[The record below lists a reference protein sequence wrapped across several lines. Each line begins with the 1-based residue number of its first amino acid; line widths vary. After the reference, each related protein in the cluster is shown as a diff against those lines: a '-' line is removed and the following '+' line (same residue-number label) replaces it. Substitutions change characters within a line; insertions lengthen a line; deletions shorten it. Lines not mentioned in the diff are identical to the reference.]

1 MTSRAAAFANYQRD
15 IYLFSRDV
23 VGLPLYAYQAGWAQH
38 ILEVASSRRNETV
51 VVEMA
56 RQSGK
61 NQGQAMLMAL
71 LLARFAKSDQSGLIA
86 TAPTFKPQIINSR
99 QRLMSIAE
107 RVKARLPWLKYK
119 SSMGYIYLCG
129 RARVDFLSAEPT
141 ANVVGATASLLMIA
155 DEMQDIDRSTF
166 DKKFTP
172 MRAST
177 NAPLACF
184 GTAWTE
190 DTLLYQ
196 TKQDVQEGRVKGAY
210 FRVLPD
216 EIALA
221 NPAYG
226 EFVDTETK
234 RLGRDHP
241 LIKTQYYLEELASG
255 GRMLKRQQV
264 ALMHGTHD
272 RAERRTNERQI
283 VAGLDFA
290 GADEEAGGLVSL
302 STASARD
309 SVALTI
315 GAVEWLTIV
324 AGVIVPHIRI
334 VARYEWIN
342 VNPVALH
349 ATLYEILWGRWKVN
363 RCHADNTGIG
373 ATSTAFLAAALNKD
387 GVERIAGQ
395 TFDGAWA
402 THTRIAF
409 NYLAAVNGTHV
420 LDYRQNFDILDVA
433 YKEQA
438 DPEDVDK
445 RAWWQRAH
453 ARLQGKPGQKVK
465 ASVPESE
472 GHDDL
477 LISEMLMVDA
487 AYAAGVPQGRKK
499 AKSREY

>member
-1 MTSRAAAFANYQRD
+1 MTSRQEAFQKYQND
-15 IYLFSRDV
+15 IYLFSRDII
-23 VGLPLYAYQAGWAQH
+23 GIPLYPYQTHIAQY
-38 ILEVASSRRNETV
+38 IMDLVAERRNEAV
-51 VVEMA
+51 VIEIS
-56 RQSGK
+56 RQAGK
-61 NQGQAMLMAL
+61 NQLAAVTETAM
-71 LLARFAKSDQSGLIA
+71 LARFGRQEVGIVKTS
-86 TAPTFKPQIINSR
+86 PTWKPQIVNSKMR
-99 QRLMSIAE
+99 FEAMAKRIE
-107 RVKARLPWLKYK
+107 HRLPWIKYNP
-119 SSMGYIYLCG
+119 SMGYIYRCG
-129 RARVDFLSAEPT
+129 RAMIQFLSADPS
-141 ANVVGATASLLMIA
+141 ASVVGATASLLLSV
-155 DEMQDIDRSTF
+155 DEGQDVDPSVYSKNF
-166 DKKFTP
+166 VP

-177 NAPLACF
+177 NAPVQMT
-184 GTAWTE
+184 GTTWTE

-196 TKQDVQEGRVKGAY
+196 TKQDIQEGRVKGTY

-264 ALMHGTHD
+264 ALMHGEHD
-272 RAERRTNERQI
+272 RAERRTTERQI

-290 GADEEAGGLVSL
+290 GADEAAGELVSL

-315 GAVEWLTIV
+315 GAVDWLTIA
-324 AGVIVPHIRI
+324 AGVIVPHLRI
-334 VARYEWIN
+334 LARYEWVN

-363 RCHADNTGIG
+363 RVHADNTGIG

-387 GVERIAGQ
+387 GIERIAGQ

-438 DPEDVDK
+438 DPDDVDK

-465 ASVPESE
+465 ASVPDSE

-477 LISEMLMVDA
+477 LLSEMLMVDA
-487 AYAAGVPQGRKK
+487 AYAAGVPQVRRK